1 MYIIKNAMKNL
12 CRSKG
17 RNLLIGIIVFVIA
30 RICMSWSIN
39 SPGIRKC
46 KRRSPEKSYNN
57 STDFSR
63 QRIYD
68 EGYER
73 QFR

>member
-17 RNLLIGIIVFVIA
+17 RNLLIGIIVFIIA
-30 RICMSWSIN
+30 VSACLGLSIHQASEN
-39 SPGIRKC
+39 AKEEAQ
-46 KRRSPEKSYNN
+46 KKSYNN